1 MNKPKIAWCKREQI
15 FNCASVENAPGE
27 ICFINGQGETP
38 FKAFKE
44 WACLFGMYMLS
55 ENAKKLDRVGAG
67 IKYETLSN
75 S

>member
-15 FNCASVENAPGE
+15 FNCDSVEKTPGE
-27 ICFINGQGETP
+27 ICFINGKGETP

-44 WACLFGMYMLS
+44 WACLFRVYILS
-55 ENAKKLDRVGAG
+55 NNAKKLDSGGTG

-75 S
+75 R